1 MFVNNIFTPI
11 YKSINQKENTKKST
25 LHINKQLMTD
35 TVCFTG
41 AINNSKKLIFDK
53 LSPIE
58 KKEFKSLVNYIFKDN
73 KDVLTT
79 LLGHKP
85 TTLLYDS
92 RFDKKLAAFNKYKK
106 LLESKNIKFSIGKDI
121 RGFDEC
127 YIFNLPKLKQ
137 TVEKNIQ
144 FYKLALGDKTLTKD
158 EVVKMITK
166 KNGLLYQTG
175 GRHDILGVTL
185 GYPAA
190 DSIIHHIECL
200 TCGYGDRI
208 AELEKYPE
216 HAKSIA
222 RIRSF
227 FEPSIINSAK
237 KDFKEGRFKPSD
249 QGYTEIISY
258 VDLKPI
264 KKKDRIFHSSP
275 DCRCSSEYYMF
286 WTYND
291 CEETRELVKEIK
303 AGIKETKKKFK
314 TPNDLLNYFLSN

>member
-1 MFVNNIFTPI
+1 MFVSNIFTPI
-11 YKSINQKENTKKST
+11 CKSTNQKNNTKVCKIN
-25 LHINKQLMTD
+25 INKNLMTD
-35 TVCFTG
+35 TVCFSG
-41 AINNSKKLIFDK
+41 ALNNSKKIIFDK
-53 LSPIE
+53 LSPKE
-58 KKEFKSLVNYIFKDN
+58 KREFKSLVNYIFKDN

-85 TTLLYDS
+85 TTLLYDNS
-92 RFDKKLAAFNKYKK
+92 FEKRLAAFNKYKK

-121 RGFDEC
+121 RGFNEC
-127 YIFNLPKLKQ
+127 YIFNLPKLRQ

-144 FYKLALGDKTLTKD
+144 FYKLALGDKTLTTD
-158 EVVKMITK
+158 EVVKMITQ

-190 DSIIHHIECL
+190 DSIIHQIECL
-200 TCGYGDRI
+200 MYGYGDRI
-208 AELEKYPE
+208 TELKKYPE
-216 HAKSIA
+216 HAKAIA

-227 FEPSIINSAK
+227 FDPGFINSAK

-249 QGYTEIISY
+249 QGYSEILPY
-258 VDLKPI
+258 VNLKPI
-264 KKKDRIFHSSP
+264 KKKDRIFNSSP
-275 DCRCSSEYYMF
+275 NCNCSSEYYMF
-286 WTYND
+286 QTYND

-314 TPNDLLNYFLSN
+314 TPDDLLNYFLSN